1 MVGVGFKSAPTTGAT
16 KGAENKMWNN
26 TLSITIAG
34 LFLGA
39 CLLMLPPATG
49 LAQDALY
56 KHYTDPEGRFGFDYP
71 STMKVQTPSN
81 DEVKVYH
88 PGAGFRIT
96 VFVEKSPGKSKLTA
110 SNLLAASKK
119 QLEEEARE
127 VSVIGQG
134 KLPGIDGSQGYIV
147 VSFRDAR
154 GTRLV
159 QMVQYYVADDRFL
172 QMTIADRAE
181 GYKNLEPVVQ
191 KVHNSLK
198 ILKPQ
203 LK

>member
-1 MVGVGFKSAPTTGAT
+1 MTEAARNKILKSA
-16 KGAENKMWNN
+16 
-26 TLSITIAG
+26 LSKTILG
-34 LFLGA
+34 LFLGTW
-39 CLLMLPPATG
+39 LLVLFPATG
-49 LAQDALY
+49 LAQDARY
-56 KHYTDPEGRFGFDYP
+56 KQYIDPEGRFSFEYP
-71 STMKVQTPSN
+71 ATMKVQSANN

-88 PGAGFRIT
+88 PGAGFRIS
-96 VFVEKSPGKSKLTA
+96 VFVEKHPGKSKLTA
-110 SNLLAASKK
+110 PNLLAASKK
-119 QLEEEARE
+119 QLEEQASD

-134 KLPGIDGSQGYIV
+134 KLPGIEGSQGYIV

-159 QMVQYYVADDRFL
+159 QTVQYYVVDDRFL

-191 KVHNSLK
+191 RVHNSLK